1 VEPEKKGKIMT
12 VNNIGVGNT
21 QTPTDN
27 RSNGTTSA
35 SATSVNSAPSQ
46 QTSGGGSDTVQ
57 ISSQAVDLQ
66 ALESHIN
73 QLPDVDA
80 TRVTEIRTLLANDQF
95 EINSAQ
101 LAEKI
106 LGFEAKLADQ

>member
-1 VEPEKKGKIMT
+1 MT
-12 VNNIGVGNT
+12 VNNIGIGNT

-27 RSNGTTSA
+27 RSNGTTSSSA
-35 SATSVNSAPSQ
+35 SSVNTAPSQ
-46 QTSGGGSDTVQ
+46 ESSGGSSDTVQ

-80 TRVTEIRTLLANDQF
+80 AKVAEISALLANGQF
-95 EINSAQ
+95 EINPAQ
-101 LAEKI
+101 IAENI
-106 LGFEAKLADQ
+106 IALVEAEL

>member
-1 VEPEKKGKIMT
+1 MT

-27 RSNGTTSA
+27 RSNGTTGS
-35 SATSVNSAPSQ
+35 SATSVDSAASQ
-46 QTSGGGSDTVQ
+46 QTSGSDTVQ

-106 LGFEAKLADQ
+106 LGFEAGLGQ

>member
-1 VEPEKKGKIMT
+1 MT
-12 VNNIGVGNT
+12 VNNIGVGST

-27 RSNGTTSA
+27 RSNGTTGS
-35 SATSVNSAPSQ
+35 SATSVNPATSQ
-46 QTSGGGSDTVQ
+46 QSGGGSDTVQ

-73 QLPDVDA
+73 QLPDVDS

-106 LGFEAKLADQ
+106 LGFEAEL